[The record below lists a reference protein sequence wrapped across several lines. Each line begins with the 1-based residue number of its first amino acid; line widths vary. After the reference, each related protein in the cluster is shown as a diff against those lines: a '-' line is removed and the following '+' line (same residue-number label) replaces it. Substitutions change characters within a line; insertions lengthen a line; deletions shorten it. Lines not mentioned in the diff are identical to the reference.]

1 MNNKKSSMI
10 DMKPENA
17 IKLDIA
23 RLDQTYQEE
32 NVPPEVSLHR
42 YLCQPGE
49 RHRNQKRQAT
59 DFI

>member
-1 MNNKKSSMI
+1 MI
-10 DMKPENA
+10 DMKPKNA

-32 NVPPEVSLHR
+32 NVPPEVSLRR